1 MIDRILPTIN
11 NSILGTAVGWGVTE
25 QGESSAVLREVCINC
40 SLNQTFL
47 WIEIK
52 ITIKFLLRLNSI

>member
-11 NSILGTAVGWGVTE
+11 DSILGTAVGWGVTE
-25 QGESSAVLREVCINC
+25 QGESSAVLREVSINC

-47 WIEIK
+47 
-52 ITIKFLLRLNSI
+52 

>member
-25 QGESSAVLREVCINC
+25 QGESSAVLREVSITR
-40 SLNQTFL
+40 SLNRNQYNNLF
-47 WIEIK
+47 
-52 ITIKFLLRLNSI
+52 FLRLNSI